1 MVVRGARRR
10 AAMIAGI
17 GEMKDVYGVVPEGA
31 FYAMLVVEN
40 VFGKKFGDR
49 VISNAADSA
58 EVLLAAAK
66 VAVVSGTPFGAPDCV
81 RLSYSLSMEDML
93 EGLNRIDA
101 FVQSLE

>member
-1 MVVRGARRR
+1 MTAVASC
-10 AAMIAGI
+10 
-17 GEMKDVYGVVPEGA
+17 VVPEGA
-31 FYAMLVVEN
+31 FYAMLVVED

-49 VISNAADSA
+49 VISNAADFA
-58 EVLLAAAK
+58 EVLLDAAK